1 MHKHNGRREPYKDF
15 LRALL
20 RPAAAPAFVLV
31 MAALIFVLAACSADR
46 GEGPDPSAE
55 ERGLTES
62 SERQAPAERTGDDG
76 ESTHPGEAR
85 ETGYEERAASGLLV
99 PVAHLTSSREDVS
112 PEELSRAE
120 ELAVPQEFEEA
131 AEGSLEDP
139 ALEPFGVIHDFEAE
153 HRGGAGAVREYLSGA
168 DLALANLEN
177 PVLQDAEWNPSGTT
191 FHGDLRLLPIVEGF
205 GIDGVTLA
213 NNHILDAGAEG
224 LQETMGHLDGAGIS
238 YAGAGMNLSS
248 AREPMIFDL
257 GGLTVGVLSHQN
269 VPYYEWSWAQENAPG
284 TAPLIEDVLREDIRA
299 LRDEVDFTIVMPHW
313 GEEYTATP
321 EPGQEELARAAV
333 EAGADLVVGN
343 HAHWPKGMEVRQEK
357 PVFYGT
363 GNFLFDQNWS
373 EETSTGL
380 FAEVTLYEDRAVQ
393 ARPVP
398 FIILD
403 RAQPNFLVA
412 EEGGRRALE
421 TVFSTSVGP
430 EFESYDRPPPSLR
443 GE

>member
-1 MHKHNGRREPYKDF
+1 M
-15 LRALL
+15 
-20 RPAAAPAFVLV
+20 
-31 MAALIFVLAACSADR
+31 
-46 GEGPDPSAE
+46 
-55 ERGLTES
+55 
-62 SERQAPAERTGDDG
+62 
-76 ESTHPGEAR
+76 
-85 ETGYEERAASGLLV
+85 
-99 PVAHLTSSREDVS
+99 
-112 PEELSRAE
+112 
-120 ELAVPQEFEEA
+120 
-131 AEGSLEDP
+131 EDP
-139 ALEPFGVIHDFEAE
+139 ALKPFGSAGAVSEHVGRTPGALGLLPWHDVSPQVKALSVDGEHLLEPGGADPGDYPLGYPLGADEEAGEAAPDSEELRRVVIGGDIVLDRGQPYAVFEQGRGLDFPLSGGQAAITGRTAQQSEHSEFGVTHDFEAE
-153 HRGGAGAVREYLSGA
+153 RRGGAGAVREYLSGA

-299 LRDEVDFTIVMPHW
+299 LQDEVDFTIVMPHW

-333 EAGADLVVGN
+333 EAGADLVAGG
-343 HAHWPKGMEVRQEK
+343 HAHWPKGMEVHQEK

-421 TVFSTSVGP
+421 TVFSASLGP
-430 EFESYDRPPPSLR
+430 EFEAYDRPPPHLR